1 MAAYHPDGPL
11 VLRLRGGDVDA
22 LGDLYAKYKTNI
34 YRTALA
40 ITRDPGAAEDILQE
54 TFSRLCNRA
63 GRIRTDV
70 SVLPWLYRVAVNLSY
85 SWVQRQK
92 RRAGVLEG
100 LLDRLVTSLQL
111 LPDQVVEEKE
121 AQEAVQEAIL
131 GLPMSHRIVVVLHY
145 LEGLGLAEIAEIL
158 QIPEGTVK
166 SRLHYARHALRKAL
180 DGHLPVSGV
189 VYEFT

>member
-11 VLRLRGGDVDA
+11 VLRLRRGDADA

-40 ITRDPGAAEDILQE
+40 ITRDQGAAEDILQE
-54 TFSRLCNRA
+54 TFLRLFNHA

-85 SWVQRQK
+85 NWVQRQK

-100 LLDRLVTSLQL
+100 LLDHLVASLHL
-111 LPDQVVEEKE
+111 LPEQVMEQKE

-131 GLPMSHRIVVVLHY
+131 GLPLSHRIVVVLHY
-145 LEGLGLAEIAEIL
+145 LEDLGLAEIAEIL